1 MLQTCECNL
10 TLGRL
15 KERISGLQAELRGKN
30 DIIMELSSV
39 ASTQMKHLV
48 ALRSSGCGSLCM
60 AGDDPT
66 LPWPGSAI
74 VGSSSPVTV
83 PGPVLAIPNDQ
94 WSLLGAKPKLAATV
108 NKGDGQ
114 FPLSSTPVKPINWL
128 TARKGKHCGRPR
140 TPPTPQRLELGNRFE
155 VMSLQEFPS
164 MANGSSSP
172 PRFQPRPVGHGSPVD
187 RDTTTALARATTSYP
202 SAVPIPAA
210 SSSSAVTSL
219 PAAASYAAAVS
230 SPPVAGVSQT
240 SRRSNTGEN
249 RRRML
254 QDAIIRRSE
263 GSTRRPAQPTQLCR
277 SGPRAST
284 LQANDPA
291 RPSPGCSAAQQGRAA
306 ELQCLLIGSSMVR
319 QVLLPRAE
327 TFCYPGAQVSHINS
341 VLPHIIHSNP
351 AASMVV
357 THIGSNDLKSE
368 KSESLKTDFKAL
380 IDSVLTAGKQC
391 IVSGPMPSPRF
402 GDIKFSRARQLHVWL
417 KQYCLSMGIPFV
429 DNFNVFWNRPSFFA
443 SDGLHLNKQGKHL
456 LASNM
461 LLTIKSV
468 PSVTPLANSVQHD

>member
-1 MLQTCECNL
+1 MLQSCECNL
-10 TLGRL
+10 TLGLL

-60 AGDDPT
+60 TGVDHT
-66 LPWPGSAI
+66 LPWSGSAI
-74 VGSSSPVTV
+74 AGSSSPVSM
-83 PGPVLAIPNDQ
+83 PWLVLAKPNEQ

-114 FPLSSTPVKPINWL
+114 FPLNSTPANPIHWS
-128 TARKGKHCGRPR
+128 TARKGKHCGRLR
-140 TPPTPQRLELGNRFE
+140 TPPAPQRLELGNRFE
-155 VMSLQEFPS
+155 GMSLQEFPS
-164 MANGSSSP
+164 MEIGSSSP
-172 PRFQPRPVGHGSPVD
+172 PRFQSRQVGHGSPVD
-187 RDTTTALARATTSYP
+187 RDTTTALARATSSST
-202 SAVPIPAA
+202 SAVPTPAA

-254 QDAIIRRSE
+254 QDAVIRRSE
-263 GSTRRPAQPTQLCR
+263 GSTRRPAKPAQLR

-284 LQANDPA
+284 LQAGDPA
-291 RPSPGCSAAQQGRAA
+291 RPSRGCSAAQQGGTA
-306 ELQCLLIGSSMVR
+306 ELQCLLVGSSMVR

-351 AASMVV
+351 AASMVM
-357 THIGSNDLKSE
+357 THVGSNDLKSE
-368 KSESLKTDFKAL
+368 KSESLKTDFKIL

-391 IVSGPMPSPRF
+391 IVFGPMPSPRF

-429 DNFNVFWNRPSFFA
+429 DNFNVFWNRPTYFA
-443 SDGLHLNKQGKHL
+443 SDGLHLNKEGKHL

-468 PSVTPLANSVQHD
+468 PSVTPLANSVQHN